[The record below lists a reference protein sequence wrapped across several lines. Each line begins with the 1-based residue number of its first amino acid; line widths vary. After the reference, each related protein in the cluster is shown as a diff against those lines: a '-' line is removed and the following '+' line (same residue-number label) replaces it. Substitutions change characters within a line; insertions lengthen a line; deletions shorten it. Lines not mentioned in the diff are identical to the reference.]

1 MSAVDRQGGADLA
14 GQWDTDPEGL
24 ISRSPPYGSHLGQ
37 RSWHRTSKA
46 GHMTASAFAH
56 PLQFLL
62 ASRGPS
68 THDPPTEA
76 SRRWL
81 HHSRN
86 KAIAAPGKRKHGP

>member
-68 THDPPTEA
+68 THDPRIHVVAAAA
-76 SRRWL
+76 SIRCKDDRGE
-81 HHSRN
+81 
-86 KAIAAPGKRKHGP
+86 K